1 MFQFSIY
8 ISIMYATFTSHKNS
22 FPFKPQYHAIHEASL
37 SSVSSLPEDIFMKEI
52 LLFNIIIFIFF
63 ERGDVRE
70 QCMKI
75 SGNSSPV
82 DQHNYFKN
90 KNNEQDTIHNDIYIQ

>member
-1 MFQFSIY
+1 
-8 ISIMYATFTSHKNS
+8 
-22 FPFKPQYHAIHEASL
+22 
-37 SSVSSLPEDIFMKEI
+37 MKEI

-90 KNNEQDTIHNDIYIQ
+90 KNNEQDTRHNTQRYIYTMITITDEYIPSSPEMKSLGSMQTIKGRLN